1 MMTVS
6 QITNII
12 KLQLVSPFDMF
23 VVSTIKVIKETQTI
37 PIPELLEDD
46 GSLFEGTVSPI
57 EGASDLMEPPFS
69 FDVLS
74 NFFSRS
80 NDVSITSFM
89 DLSTFLIFP
98 YLL

>member
-23 VVSTIKVIKETQTI
+23 GVSTIKVIKETQTI

-80 NDVSITSFM
+80 NDVSIASFM
-89 DLSTFLIFP
+89 DLSTFLVFT